1 MTQLESNENSRFDK
15 FLNWVEKVGNKLP
28 EPLLLFAALSAVVV
42 LLSYI
47 LSLIGFSDIHP
58 VTKEPLQVI
67 NLLSVAGLQKILA
80 NMVTNFSTFPPLGIV
95 LTCMLGVGL
104 CERSGLFSTLLR
116 SSLTGITGSKVKVV
130 VLLVFVSIVANA
142 AGDSGFIIM
151 PPIGAMIFSAVGR
164 NPLAGMMCAY
174 ASVAGAFSANFMVT
188 SLDTLLIGFTEP
200 AAMSAGI
207 PVTGVHA
214 MMNYYF
220 QAFSVITLTVVATW
234 VTLKVLEPR
243 LGPSKHA
250 AEALEEVT
258 PQQKKAL
265 KKAGI
270 ALLIYFIIL
279 ALGIV
284 PTNGILRDPETH
296 SAIATTAPLMKGLV
310 VLIALAFFIPGLVY
324 GKSAG
329 IFKASKDVVA
339 AFNDTMTNMGSYVA
353 MSFFMGQFIN
363 FFGWSNIGILLAI
376 KGANALQT
384 SGFPIPVIL
393 VLFIL
398 LCVVLDIFL
407 GSASAKWAI
416 MAPIFIPMFMFLGFH
431 PSLITMAYRIGDSVI
446 NIVTPLLA
454 YFGML
459 LVSARKYDKSI
470 GMGTLMADMLPYSM
484 SFLVV
489 WTVQLLIWYFLKL
502 PMGPGSPLMLP

>member
-1 MTQLESNENSRFDK
+1 MTQVELKKKSRFDK

-28 EPLLLFAALSAVVV
+28 EPLLLFAGLSVVVV
-42 LLSYI
+42 LLSYVF
-47 LSLIGFSDIHP
+47 SLLGFSDIHP
-58 VTKEPLQVI
+58 VTKEPLHVV
-67 NLLSVAGLQKILA
+67 NLLSVSGLQRILSNA
-80 NMVTNFSTFPPLGIV
+80 VNNFLSFPPLGIV

-104 CERSGLFSTLLR
+104 CEKSGLFSALLR
-116 SSLTGITGSKVKVV
+116 NSLSGLKGSSVKVV
-130 VLLVFVSIVANA
+130 VVLVFASIFANA

-151 PPIGAMIFSAVGR
+151 PPIGAMIFSALGR

-174 ASVAGAFSANFMVT
+174 ASVAGAFSANLIVT
-188 SLDTLLIGFTEP
+188 SLDVLLIGFTEP
-200 AAMSAGI
+200 AAQSAGI

-214 MMNYYF
+214 AMNYYF
-220 QAFSVITLTVVATW
+220 QAFSVITLTVVSTW

-250 AEALEEVT
+250 AEAMEEVT

-265 KKAGI
+265 KNAGI
-270 ALLIYFIIL
+270 ALLIYLVIV
-279 ALGIV
+279 ALGVI
-284 PTNGILRDPETH
+284 PSNGILRDPETF
-296 SAIATTAPLMKGLV
+296 SPIASNAPLMKGLV
-310 VLIALAFFIPGLVY
+310 VLIALMFFIPGLVY
-324 GKSAG
+324 GKFAG
-329 IFKASKDVVA
+329 IFKSGKDIVA
-339 AFNDTMTNMGSYVA
+339 AFNETMTNMGSYVA
-353 MSFFMGQFIN
+353 MSFFMAQFIN
-363 FFGWSNIGILLAI
+363 FFGWSNLGILFAI

-393 VLFIL
+393 VLFTL

-470 GMGTLMADMLPYSM
+470 GMGTLMANMLPYSL

-489 WTVQLLIWYFLKL
+489 WLIQLLVWYFLKL
-502 PMGPGSPLMLP
+502 PMGPGAPLMLP